1 MFFGLTNSPAT
12 FQALMNSIF
21 ADLIAQ
27 GKVAVYLDDIL
38 IYSTSLEEHHWTM
51 HEVLKQLQ
59 ENDLYLRPEKCEF
72 DQEQVEDFSKIAHPL
87 NDLTKK
93 DCRWEWGMRQH
104 QAFETLKGAFTKELI
119 LVMWDPA
126 WPTRLE
132 VDASGYATGGVI
144 LQQLEDRLWH
154 PVAYRTNTQAN
165 PLSQIPTF
173 QMTDAEDNQGQ
184 VVLHPERF
192 MRIAITRMK
201 GGELEERICKGVEKE
216 AEVLQA
222 VEELK
227 KKGPQR
233 LINGLLEWEED
244 NRLVYYKGKLYI
256 PVDKGLHTD
265 VLKQCHDAPTA
276 GHLGEHGTL
285 EQIQEEAEAALQMGK
300 EKMKEAYEE
309 GRRKAH
315 KFKVGDKVW
324 LAAKDIKI
332 HQASRKLGSR
342 QLEPFKVVECIGDLD
357 YHLKLPPEMKVHNVF
372 HVNCL
377 SPWKGNEVNGQ
388 RAPLP
393 EAVEVEGEE
402 EHLVEEILDRYGEEE
417 DSWEPTEN
425 LEHAKAKVKNF
436 HKKNPNAPARVA
448 AALFATLPWQEL
460 KNFTKATTD
469 LAWEEGKRVGL
480 GLLWTIDSREG

>member
-285 EQIQEEAEAALQMGK
+285 EQECERCQRSKPAVHPDATLCPHDVP
-300 EKMKEAYEE
+300 E
-309 GRRKAH
+309 GPWNIVGVDLITGLPESQRYDTIITYIDLYSKQVYVLPTVTTLNAKGVADIHYREIFCLYSILH
-315 KFKVGDKVW
+315 KFVSDKGPQF
-324 LAAKDIKI
+324 AAQVTHALYKCLGI
-332 HQASRKLGSR
+332 QAGLTTAYYPSA
-342 QLEPFKVVECIGDLD
+342 
-357 YHLKLPPEMKVHNVF
+357 
-372 HVNCL
+372 
-377 SPWKGNEVNGQ
+377 NGQ
-388 RAPLP
+388 
-393 EAVEVEGEE
+393 
-402 EHLVEEILDRYGEEE
+402 
-417 DSWEPTEN
+417 TE
-425 LEHAKAKVKNF
+425 
-436 HKKNPNAPARVA
+436 
-448 AALFATLPWQEL
+448 
-460 KNFTKATTD
+460 
-469 LAWEEGKRVGL
+469 
-480 GLLWTIDSREG
+480 